1 MLEQER
7 RKIIKQIEE
16 LQERL
21 EVINS
26 YLEYSDYDLIFYT
39 A

>member
-7 RKIIKQIEE
+7 KKILKEIEV
-16 LQERL
+16 LQKRL
-21 EVINS
+21 EVING
-26 YLEYSDYDLIFYT
+26 YLEYSDYDLIFHC